1 MTGRAH
7 RKDRGESLRTPETL
21 GEHPGLLPTSA
32 RVRGL
37 RKTGGGGPRS
47 SQTRSPSHVVQE
59 FFSRDLPGRGSIRPH
74 RAGTRVSGQTPERT
88 PTAAAGE
95 SATCVHVTADGRL
108 TRRGRRGS
116 RRPPP
121 ACQSA
126 PLATVTRRG
135 RAGLR
140 GGTDGLPSPPRAAG
154 ADADGSGHGA
164 SECGASGGG
173 DWTPAGPSQPRAPA
187 PPALPG
193 CFPRA
198 GHVLGT
204 QDEISGRAIS
214 VFPMPAPWL
223 WRPPPSS

>member
-1 MTGRAH
+1 MRACAHQRPSGSTRGSCRRVRGSEAFGRRA
-7 RKDRGESLRTPETL
+7 EAVP
-21 GEHPGLLPTSA
+21 A
-32 RVRGL
+32 RVRHGV
-37 RKTGGGGPRS
+37 RPTWYRS
-47 SQTRSPSHVVQE
+47 SSPGIC
-59 FFSRDLPGRGSIRPH
+59 RDEGASVH
-74 RAGTRVSGQTPERT
+74 TEAGTRVSGQTPERT

-223 WRPPPSS
+223 WRPPTSS